1 MESKFSVTGMSCS
14 ACSARVER
22 VVGRMEGMN
31 QVTVNLLTNSMQ
43 VNYDAD
49 KITDE
54 MIIQVVEKA
63 GYGATLAEEKIPD
76 AVSDVGNAGGA
87 GVKGD
92 VGNAGGAGMKGAMI
106 KRLIVSFAFMIPLMV
121 LAMGFMHHE
130 EMLMI
135 GFTQFLL
142 LLPILLVNRVYYV
155 KGFLNLVRLSPNMD
169 TLIAV
174 GSSAA
179 VIYGVFA
186 LYRMMYGLNHGMEEL
201 VHHYGGNLYFESAGM
216 ILTLITLGKYL
227 ESRSKGKTSA
237 AIEKLMSLS
246 PDKVTVIR
254 DGKEVEIPIEELKV
268 GELFLVRPGERIPVD
283 GVIVEGTTSV
293 DESAITGESIPVEKT
308 IGEEVISASMNQNGI
323 ITCKAAKV
331 GKDTT
336 IQKIIRLVE
345 EASASKAPI
354 ARLADKI
361 SGIFVPVVMGIA
373 LLAAVVWLL
382 TGATVEFALSTGIA
396 VLVISCPC
404 ALGLATPVA
413 IMVGTGRGAENGI
426 LFKSGEA
433 LEKAKH
439 VRAVVL
445 DKTGTITKG
454 EPVVTDVLVN
464 ISEGATAIHSE
475 EEFINVAYSIEKGS
489 GHPLAG
495 AITRY
500 GEKKGATLLPM
511 ENKTAVFGKGM
522 KATMGGGSADSLEH
536 SVAIYY
542 AGNAAYMEELGVD
555 ITGFSV
561 KAEELAKQGKTPLF
575 FAVNKELLGIIAVAD
590 VEKEESLAAIRELKK
605 KGIRVIMLTGDNKV
619 TAEAMRAKMDIDE
632 VVAEVLPHEKAMHV
646 NRLKQEGYCVAMVG
660 DGINDAPALASA
672 DVSMAIGAGTDIAME
687 SADIILMKNSLMDVV
702 TALRLSGAVLRNI
715 KQNLFWAFFYNS
727 IGIPLAAGVFYN
739 AFGIALSPMIG
750 AAAMSLS
757 SVCVVTNAL
766 RLRRFR

>member
-87 GVKGD
+87 GVKG
-92 VGNAGGAGMKGAMI
+92 AMI
-106 KRLIVSFAFMIPLMV
+106 KRLIVSFVFMIPLMV

-283 GVIVEGTTSV
+283 GVIVEGSTSV

-382 TGATVEFALSTGIA
+382 MGATVEFALSTGIA

-439 VRAVVL
+439 VSAVVL

-475 EEFINVAYSIEKGS
+475 EEFINIAYSIEKGS
-489 GHPLAG
+489 EHPLAG

-500 GEKKGATLLPM
+500 GEKEGAIVLPL

-536 SVAIYY
+536 SVVTYY
-542 AGNAAYMEELGVD
+542 AGNAAYMEELGID

-575 FAVNKELLGIIAVAD
+575 FAGDKELLGMIAVAD

-619 TAEAMRAKMDIDE
+619 TAEAMRAKMEIDE

-646 NRLKQEGYCVAMVG
+646 NHLKNEGYCVAMVG

>member
-63 GYGATLAEEKIPD
+63 GYGAILVEEKTPD
-76 AVSDVGNAGGA
+76 AVSDEENAGGA
-87 GVKGD
+87 GGKGTG
-92 VGNAGGAGMKGAMI
+92 GNTGGKGTGNSGEKGTMI
-106 KRLIVSFAFMIPLMV
+106 KRLVVSFVFMIPLMV

-246 PDKVTVIR
+246 PDQVTAIR

-426 LFKSGEA
+426 LFKFGEA

-439 VRAVVL
+439 VSAVVL

-454 EPVVTDVLVN
+454 EPVVTDVIVN
-464 ISEGATAIHSE
+464 ISEGVASMHSE

-489 GHPLAG
+489 EHPLAG

-522 KATMGGGSADSLEH
+522 KATMGRGS
-536 SVAIYY
+536 VVVVTYY

-561 KAEELAKQGKTPLF
+561 KAEEFAKLGKTPLF
-575 FAVNKELLGIIAVAD
+575 FAGDKELLGMIAVAD

-619 TAEAMRAKMDIDE
+619 TAEAMRAKMEIDE

-646 NRLKQEGYCVAMVG
+646 NRLKNEGYCVAMVG